1 MQVRFYCLKDM
12 KKTEVGLYRNGV
24 FCPLWGGLYT
34 ACTEPFEHGALPNL
48 SRTLKANIADAG
60 VVVWYED

>member
-1 MQVRFYCLKDM
+1 MGSSAPY
-12 KKTEVGLYRNGV
+12 G
-24 FCPLWGGLYT
+24 GGLYT